1 MSKKKSE
8 LEIASEEVKILVQ
21 HTNAKI
27 SELGIRDKALY
38 DALTIIQTQFDKIR
52 NVPSDTMLEY
62 RKIKEVSLTWKQQVD
77 KIYDDYEIAKQA
89 NVGRGAAGLGL
100 GTGVVFLG
108 PTAAMGVATT
118 FGVAST
124 GTAIA
129 ALHGAAAT
137 NAALA
142 WLGGGALAA
151 GGGGMAAGNALLAL
165 AGPIGWAIA
174 GLSILGSGLLFWK
187 ARTDKKRLEEIFLLI
202 SKRDKKSYELAIVEL
217 NERINRI
224 AEETLKLQVAIMN
237 IGTFGTDYNKMS
249 EEQQYTLGS
258 YVNLMNASTQ
268 LLVNPILGL
277 QPKYKEEDLRNFQ
290 SFNSLAGLSY
300 PYINKIKNLV
310 IYMANLLYKIDTEES
325 DRGLLAKSFKKNKEF
340 LKEMKLSKDD
350 MSLDLFNLV
359 DRALKHFY
367 VVKRE

>member
-1 MSKKKSE
+1 
-8 LEIASEEVKILVQ
+8 
-21 HTNAKI
+21 
-27 SELGIRDKALY
+27 
-38 DALTIIQTQFDKIR
+38 
-52 NVPSDTMLEY
+52 
-62 RKIKEVSLTWKQQVD
+62 
-77 KIYDDYEIAKQA
+77 
-89 NVGRGAAGLGL
+89 
-100 GTGVVFLG
+100 
-108 PTAAMGVATT
+108 
-118 FGVAST
+118 
-124 GTAIA
+124 
-129 ALHGAAAT
+129 
-137 NAALA
+137 
-142 WLGGGALAA
+142 
-151 GGGGMAAGNALLAL
+151 
-165 AGPIGWAIA
+165 
-174 GLSILGSGLLFWK
+174 
-187 ARTDKKRLEEIFLLI
+187 
-202 SKRDKKSYELAIVEL
+202 
-217 NERINRI
+217 
-224 AEETLKLQVAIMN
+224 MN